1 MITQEKEL
9 AAKLFDRLAKPEITP
24 ARYLEAERLIAH
36 GTAQTPHAAETP
48 DDLKTDDDS
57 YYADDDTWIE

>member
-1 MITQEKEL
+1 MITQEQQLTAE
-9 AAKLFDRLAKPEITP
+9 LFDRLAKPEITS
-24 ARYLEAERLIAH
+24 RYPEVERLIAH
-36 GTAQTPHAAETP
+36 GTAQAPHAADTP